1 MSISCSRTNNKL
13 HQVLLPRDNDVTTN
27 LLTKTSFVAMLM
39 QLWNSTNPSNSPVTI
54 KLERCTLHTL
64 YCPCPLCS
72 VAFFLASMHF
82 NKRTFFNSLQHA
94 IWGPNV
100 LLSFYSSPNAKS
112 PTTQGQSFSASVKNK
127 NRLHLIITLFH
138 RQDIVVGAQLSTPR
152 FTVPRWFRFKH
163 GAE

>member
-1 MSISCSRTNNKL
+1 M
-13 HQVLLPRDNDVTTN
+13 TTN

-39 QLWNSTNPSNSPVTI
+39 QLWNSTNPSNSPVTSS
-54 KLERCTLHTL
+54 RALHTL

-138 RQDIVVGAQLSTPR
+138 RQDIVVGSQLSTPPSLLSLDQMR
-152 FTVPRWFRFKH
+152 VLYRGGLDSNMEQKKNAAPMVTF
-163 GAE
+163 